1 MRYKIYGFLVNRH
14 EGIKERYH
22 NMHDKAVGFKKVMSW
37 VYLLWLNICYY
48 LFFCRFLGRRPEL
61 DIYEEKRLLVE
72 ESESAAACRMI
83 DSVESMV
90 EKLSGYD
97 VISFD
102 IFDTL
107 IFRPFSD
114 PEDVFYYV
122 GHELGFMNFKQL
134 RGDTENQA
142 RIESLKERGTAE
154 ITLGQIW
161 ERISQE
167 TGISADIGLAIE
179 IACEK
184 KFCYANPF
192 MYKVYEKLRSMG
204 KRMIAVSDMYL
215 DSETLR
221 QILDKCGY
229 AGFEN
234 IYVSCE
240 YGRSK
245 ADKGLYSIVRK
256 KYDKCKC
263 VHVGDNLISDVKHA
277 KQSGFDSVYYP
288 NVNINSL
295 KYRAYDMS
303 PIIGG
308 AYRGIVDN
316 HLYCGLRQYSMEY
329 EYGFIYGGLFV
340 LGYCGFIH
348 NYVRENGIDKVLFL
362 SRDGHILSKVYE
374 KMYGADNIA
383 YVYWSRSAAAKL
395 MADYNR
401 YDYFRRFLYHKAN
414 KGITIEEIL
423 KSAGLHELIG
433 RLPENISPES
443 YLTDSNADEV
453 KCFVIENWERVV
465 QIYSIQQEMTKEY
478 YNNILKGCKKACAV
492 DIGWAGSGAV
502 SLDFLC
508 RNVWNIPC
516 EVYGL
521 VAGTNTLYNA
531 EPDASETFLQSGK
544 LAAYMFSQ
552 NSNRDIM
559 KKHDLNKGY
568 NLYWELLVSSPVGTF
583 KSFTRN
589 AEGKLEA
596 VLAEPDVDESVV
608 EEIWQGII
616 DFVEEYRLHFEDCAM
631 NEYISGRD
639 AYAPMLVAAG
649 KNEKYLKHII
659 DGFRMNIDVV

>member
-22 NMHDKAVGFKKVMSW
+22 NMHDKAVGLKKVLSW
-37 VYLLWLNICYY
+37 GYLIWLNLCYY
-48 LFFCRFLGRRPEL
+48 VFFCRFLGRRSEMN
-61 DIYEEKRLLVE
+61 IYEEKRLLID
-72 ESESAAACRMI
+72 ESESDAACKAV
-83 DSVESMV
+83 DSVEDMV
-90 EKLSGYD
+90 KKLSVYD

-107 IFRPFSD
+107 IFRPFSN
-114 PEDVFYYV
+114 PEDVFYYI
-122 GHELGFMNFKQL
+122 GQELEFMNFKQL
-134 RGDTENQA
+134 RTDMENQV

-154 ITLGQIW
+154 ITLRQIW
-161 ERISQE
+161 ERISRE
-167 TGISADIGLAIE
+167 TGISAEIGITVE
-179 IACEK
+179 TECEK

-192 MYKVYEKLRSMG
+192 MYKVYEKLRAMG
-204 KRMIAVSDMYL
+204 KKIIAVSDMYL
-215 DSETLR
+215 GSETLR
-221 QILDKCGY
+221 QILEKCGY
-229 AGFEN
+229 TGFEN

-245 ADKGLYSIVRK
+245 ADKGLYSIVRE
-256 KYDKCKC
+256 KYDKCRC

-277 KQSGFDSVYYP
+277 KQAGFDSVYYP

-316 HLYCGLRQYSMEY
+316 YLYCGLSKYSMEY

-340 LGYCGFIH
+340 LGYCRFIH

-362 SRDGHILSKVYE
+362 SRDGHILSKVFG
-374 KMYGADNIA
+374 KMYGTENIE
-383 YVYWSRSAAAKL
+383 YVYWSRSAATKL

-414 KGITIEEIL
+414 KGITIKEIL
-423 KSAGLHELIG
+423 KSAGLDELIEL
-433 RLPENISPES
+433 LPENISLKS
-443 YLTDSNADEV
+443 YLTDSNAHEV
-453 KCFVIENWERVV
+453 KCFITENWERVV
-465 QIYSIQQEMTKEY
+465 QIYSIQQDMTKEY
-478 YNNILKGCKKACAV
+478 YSNILKGCKKVCAV

-508 RNVWNIPC
+508 KNVWDIDC
-516 EVYGL
+516 DIYGI

-544 LAAYMFSQ
+544 LTAYMFSLS
-552 NSNRDIM
+552 SNRDIV
-559 KKHDLNKGY
+559 KKHNLNKGY
-568 NLYWELLVSSPVGTF
+568 NLYWELLVSSPTGTF
-583 KSFTRN
+583 KEFTRN
-589 AEGKLEA
+589 KEGKLEA
-596 VLAEPDVDESVV
+596 VLSAPDVDESVV
-608 EEIWQGII
+608 NEIWQGII
-616 DFVEEYRLHFEDCAM
+616 DFVEEYQLHFEGCLL

-649 KNEKYLKHII
+649 KNERYLKHII
-659 DGFRMNIDVV
+659 EGFKMNIDVV